1 MAKRDRRGRVLLR
14 AERVYYADG
23 IHPKFHRVN
32 RAIARRFGPGIK
44 TFDLKK
50 LSTLKVKVLDLSYN
64 KGELFYTNL
73 ISTLPLFKKLKLL
86 KLKQNNFFNTA
97 PEAMVSAIAQTNIKG
112 LDLTSNYI
120 GDSTVSL
127 HGLKLKSLRAS
138 NTMIGADA
146 PLNGLLVPGLKFL
159 DLSHN
164 DLGSKN
170 GEEKLKALG
179 KYLKQSK
186 TLFSLNMSYN
196 NLNAQSDRVMKKF
209 IFSLGVLEF
218 NLKGFSNHDFRG
230 NFSRTSPK
238 VSMALEEFHQRRT
251 KREPRWR
258 RMRVMLWI
266 REQEEN
272 ICSTLPIEVL
282 RFILSLLSSV

>member
-1 MAKRDRRGRVLLR
+1 MS

-23 IHPKFHRVN
+23 IHPPFQKVK
-32 RAIARRFGPGIK
+32 RAIVRHYGSGIK

-50 LSTLKVKVLDLSYN
+50 LSTLEVEVLDLSYN
-64 KGELFYTNL
+64 KGELFYSNL
-73 ISTLPLFKKLKLL
+73 ISTLPFFKKLKLL
-86 KLKQNNFFNTA
+86 KLKQTNFFNTD
-97 PEAMVSAIAQTNIKG
+97 PEAMVSAIARTNIKG
-112 LDLTSNYI
+112 LDLTSNYV

-138 NTMIGADA
+138 NTMIGTDA
-146 PLNGLLVPGLKFL
+146 PLDGLLAPGLKFL

-179 KYLKQSK
+179 EYLMQSK

-196 NLNAQSDRVMKKF
+196 NLNAQGDRVMERF
-209 IFSLGVLEF
+209 IFALEVLES
-218 NLKGFSNHDFRG
+218 NLKGFSDHDFRG
-230 NFSRTSPK
+230 NFARTAPK
-238 VSMALEEFHQRRT
+238 VSAALEEFHQRRT

-266 REQEEN
+266 REQEGN
-272 ICSTLPIEVL
+272 ICSTLPVEIL
-282 RFILSLLSSV
+282 KFILSFLSSV